1 MKAFPSDLA
10 IWIAFREKM
19 MEKGPSRTQFVSS
32 WKDLSKAHQVD
43 QAWEMS
49 GFSFDCKK
57 IKAEPDKANV
67 PHDV

>member
-1 MKAFPSDLA
+1 
-10 IWIAFREKM
+10 M